1 MVNWLIAEHK
11 SQGLFQMVA
20 GTYELEQF
28 WLFAISGKEGEEQA
42 RRLQTEL
49 SEQWIYACSGITC
62 ECPSLR
68 RGLAASAPAPRG
80 AREGGKYRRGG
91 SRT

>member
-28 WLFAISGKEGEEQA
+28 WLFAISGKEA
-42 RRLQTEL
+42 KSRL
-49 SEQWIYACSGITC
+49 AGCK
-62 ECPSLR
+62 R
-68 RGLAASAPAPRG
+68 N
-80 AREGGKYRRGG
+80 
-91 SRT
+91 